1 MVRRTPLG
9 IYVEAKNGSRL
20 SLSYLYWGW
29 IRHIAEEEGVELPKN
44 DSETISFTENQTKR
58 LASAIRTRADKIR
71 KGLAPRDAKSYVD
84 RIDIRFF
91 PPEKTTD
98 DRKTTAID
106 FDNPDAMDET
116 AKFFELSRGVT
127 LTY

>member
-1 MVRRTPLG
+1 MA
-9 IYVEAKNGSRL
+9 IYVEAKNGTRR

-44 DSETISFTENQTKR
+44 DSETFSFTEDGTR
-58 LASAIRTRADKIR
+58 SLASAIKARAEKIR

-84 RIDIRFF
+84 KIDSRFF
-91 PPEKTTD
+91 PPEQTQDEGK
-98 DRKTTAID
+98 AIAVD

-116 AKFFELSRGVT
+116 AKFFELSHGVT
-127 LTY
+127 FTY